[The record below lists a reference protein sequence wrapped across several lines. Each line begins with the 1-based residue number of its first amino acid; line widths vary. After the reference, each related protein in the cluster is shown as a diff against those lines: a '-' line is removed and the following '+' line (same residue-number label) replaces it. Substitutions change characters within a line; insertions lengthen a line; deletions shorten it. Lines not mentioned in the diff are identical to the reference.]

1 MADTRGMLARL
12 RKLERSRGAGDEM
25 REWVSENFGAAIA
38 DGRMCPADGPVVLH
52 CLLNW
57 ISDGTARA
65 GSAGW
70 GPLQ

>member
-12 RKLERSRGAGDEM
+12 RKLERSRGAGEEM
-25 REWVSENFGAAIA
+25 RDWISDTLGAAIA

-57 ISDGTARA
+57 ISDGTARSGIA
-65 GSAGW
+65 GEG
-70 GPLQ
+70 LLR

>member
-12 RKLERSRGAGDEM
+12 RKLERSHGATDEM
-25 REWVSENFGAAIA
+25 RGWVSDTLGAAIA

-57 ISDGTARA
+57 ISDGTARSGIA
-65 GSAGW
+65 GEG
-70 GPLQ
+70 LLR

>member
-65 GSAGW
+65 GSAGR

>member
-1 MADTRGMLARL
+1 MADVRGMLTRL
-12 RKLERSRGAGDEM
+12 RKLERSKVAGNEM
-25 REWVSENFGAAIA
+25 REWVNDSFGTAIA

-57 ISDGTARA
+57 IDDGTARA

>member
-1 MADTRGMLARL
+1 MADVRGMLARL
-12 RKLERSRGAGDEM
+12 RKLERSKVVGDEM
-25 REWVSENFGAAIA
+25 REWVNDSFGAAIA
-38 DGRMCPADGPVVLH
+38 DGRMCLVDGPVVLH

-57 ISDGTARA
+57 IDDGTARA